1 MNLFSINSNQT
12 STVALIDKTYSD
24 YQKSICNEL
33 DESTAKTMHASTA
46 SICHDASF

>member
-12 STVALIDKTYSD
+12 SIVAMIDKTDSD
-24 YQKSICNEL
+24 YQKSVDKRI

-46 SICHDASF
+46 SISHDASF